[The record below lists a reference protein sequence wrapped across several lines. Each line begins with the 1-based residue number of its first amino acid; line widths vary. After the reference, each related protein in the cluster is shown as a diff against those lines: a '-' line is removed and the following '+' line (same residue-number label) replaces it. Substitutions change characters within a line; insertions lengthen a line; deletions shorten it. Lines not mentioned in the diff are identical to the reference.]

1 MRGNTVNHGFFGEEW
16 ATTCKTSQEEE
27 ENIERGEG
35 PDADIH
41 GAEMARLICDQWRNG
56 DGAELRN
63 DHSQRLGPAVIR
75 SDIQKNATS
84 T

>member
-1 MRGNTVNHGFFGEEW
+1 MNHGFFGQEW
-16 ATTCKTSQEEE
+16 ATTCKTSEEEEEEE

-41 GAEMARLICDQWRNG
+41 GAEMARLICGQWRNR
-56 DGAELRN
+56 DGVELRN
-63 DHSQRLGPAVIR
+63 DHRQQLGPAVIR
-75 SDIQKNATS
+75 SYILKNATS

>member
-1 MRGNTVNHGFFGEEW
+1 MNHGFFGEEW
-16 ATTCKTSQEEE
+16 ATTCKTSEEE

-35 PDADIH
+35 PDAEIH

-56 DGAELRN
+56 DGGELRN
-63 DHSQRLGPAVIR
+63 DHSQQLGPAVIR
-75 SDIQKNATS
+75 SYIQKNATS